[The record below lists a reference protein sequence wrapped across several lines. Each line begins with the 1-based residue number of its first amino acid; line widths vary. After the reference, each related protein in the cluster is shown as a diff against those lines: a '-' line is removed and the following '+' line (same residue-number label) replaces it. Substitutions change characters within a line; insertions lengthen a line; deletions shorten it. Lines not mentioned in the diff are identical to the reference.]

1 MAGCLYSAGQNV
13 QAGVACMCITRGSNA
28 RVGVW
33 RALVWKGDL
42 MDDSS
47 SLCVYRTRAL
57 ARRKPLS
64 AGCIIPSG
72 GTLCVPCHA
81 TSAMK
86 SNIWVETHPRRHLCD
101 YLFYCVAIFIS
112 ECIWPLFA
120 LLHLVFIA
128 ASASDKLVVCWLC
141 VWFDLMH
148 APDLWAEQ
156 VQLPYD
162 LAVCTHSDGLLL
174 SRFACALN
182 GLRAQILMAKCN
194 GIKEVITSL
203 SQWLNWMAE
212 IKMILH

>member
-1 MAGCLYSAGQNV
+1 
-13 QAGVACMCITRGSNA
+13 MCITRGSNA

-33 RALVWKGDL
+33 RARVWKGDL

-47 SLCVYRTRAL
+47 SLCGYRTRAL
-57 ARRKPLS
+57 VWRKPL
-64 AGCIIPSG
+64 CRLHYTIG

-112 ECIWPLFA
+112 ECIWSLFA

-174 SRFACALN
+174 SRFLH
-182 GLRAQILMAKCN
+182 AQLTGFRRKFIMAKCN

-203 SQWLNWMAE
+203 SQWLNSMAG
-212 IKMILH
+212 IKIIWH